1 MLQRKALSERLLLRA
16 EYKEV
21 LDVSDQTL
29 DFKGLL
35 IDLYSEPGVSI
46 FLLFT
51 MMASGIAFFLQDY
64 CFKNQA

>member
-1 MLQRKALSERLLLRA
+1 MLQWKALGGRLLLRA

-21 LDVSDQTL
+21 LSVSGQTL

-35 IDLYSEPGVSI
+35 IDLYPEPGVSI

-51 MMASGIAFFLQDY
+51 MVASGIAFSPQDR
-64 CFKNQA
+64 KSVV

>member
-1 MLQRKALSERLLLRA
+1 MLQWKALGGRSLLRA

-21 LDVSDQTL
+21 LAVSGQTF

-51 MMASGIAFFLQDY
+51 MRALGIAFSFQDY